1 MNRQI
6 FTKIAILWIVLS
18 LALLSACGV
27 ADRKPSSVDYV
38 KNKADLSKATKSS
51 KYIKRELFLTDANG
65 LLVPQAVGLP
75 ESKTPIKQVLNYLV
89 DDGPVSN
96 ILPNGFQAVL
106 PPGTEIKSAKVSA
119 QGQLTVNFS
128 KELLDAPAD
137 AQNEIVQSI
146 VWTATQFDTVK
157 NVSLTVDG
165 QALGKWP
172 KTGTV
177 IGTALTRASGINQTF
192 DTVADVTGSKPVTVY
207 YLSVEKGKSYDVPV
221 TVRVNDQG
229 DPLETMVNALIH
241 EPLGTDFIST
251 LNPETQL
258 VSKPY
263 IKDGIAYL
271 HFNKALYEDKSS
283 KTISD
288 QALRSL
294 VLTLTG
300 VKGVSKLSIR
310 VGNSDKITRESGGM
324 ISGPVTRSMVSAA
337 GL

>member
-1 MNRQI
+1 MDRRV
-6 FTKIAILWIVLS
+6 FAKLAVLLLVLS
-18 LALLSACGV
+18 LALLTACGV

-38 KNKADLSKATKSS
+38 KNKADLSKVAKSS
-51 KYIKRELFLTDANG
+51 KYIKRELFFSDAKG

-75 ESKTPIKQVLNYLV
+75 ETKAPIKQVLNYLV

-106 PPGTEIKSAKVSA
+106 PPGTEVKSAEVNG
-119 QGQLTVNFS
+119 QGGLTVDFS
-128 KELLDAPAD
+128 KDLLDAPAD
-137 AQNEIVQSI
+137 AQNEIIQSI

-157 NVSLTVDG
+157 NVTLTVDG
-165 QALGKWP
+165 QTLGKWP
-172 KTGTV
+172 KTGAE
-177 IGTALTRASGINQTF
+177 IGTALTRATGINQTF
-192 DTVADVTGSKPVTVY
+192 DTIADVTGSQPVTVY

-221 TVRVNDQG
+221 TVRVSNQG
-229 DPLETMVNALIH
+229 DKLETMVNTLIH
-241 EPLGTDFIST
+241 EPTGTDFIST
-251 LNPETQL
+251 LSPNTQL

-263 IKDGIAYL
+263 VKDGIAYL
-271 HFNKALYEDKSS
+271 HFNQSIYEDKAS

-300 VKGVSKLSIR
+300 VDGINKLSIKI
-310 VGNSDKITRESGGM
+310 GNSSKMTLESGTT
-324 ISGPVTRSMVSAA
+324 ISGPVTRSMVSAT